1 MPYKQTTFNNY
12 KKAARASHAYKARKR
27 AAARASFERAKRAYL
42 QSKRIK
48 AAMYNNR
55 RTASGRAAN
64 KFLKKHKNYNA
75 PYAPT
80 LWSE

>member
-1 MPYKQTTFNNY
+1 MPYKQTTFYNY
-12 KKAARASHAYKARKR
+12 RKAARASNAYKTRQR
-27 AAARASFERAKRAYL
+27 AAARASFERAKSAYL

-48 AAMYNNR
+48 AAMYKNR

-64 KFLKKHKNYNA
+64 KYLKKHKNYDA

-80 LWSE
+80 LWK